1 MWWCWARELKLE
13 QVKEISDFIDRE
25 NICGPSGEKIRI
37 EMFCHGA
44 LCMAVSGKCYLSLD
58 NQGRSANRGE
68 CMQQCRR
75 SYTVRD
81 KETGV
86 ELDID
91 NEYIMSP
98 KDLKTIGFIDKMMK
112 AGVSVFKIE
121 GRARSAEYVYTVV
134 QCYKE
139 AIRAVQEGT
148 FNEERVKEW
157 DERLSAVF
165 NRVFGTDTTKV
176 ANSAMDGEIRFVG
189 HREEGV
195 CRQGHEIL
203 LQVGGGRVPHRS
215 R

>member
-1 MWWCWARELKLE
+1 
-13 QVKEISDFIDRE
+13 
-25 NICGPSGEKIRI
+25 
-37 EMFCHGA
+37 
-44 LCMAVSGKCYLSLD
+44 MAVSGKCYLSLD

-121 GRARSAEYVYTVV
+121 GAPVRPNTSTPWCNATKKPFAPCRKAPSTRAR
-134 QCYKE
+134 Q
-139 AIRAVQEGT
+139 G
-148 FNEERVKEW
+148 
-157 DERLSAVF
+157 
-165 NRVFGTDTTKV
+165 
-176 ANSAMDGEIRFVG
+176 VG
-189 HREEGV
+189 
-195 CRQGHEIL
+195 
-203 LQVGGGRVPHRS
+203 
-215 R
+215 